1 MEQQQKRRKEFT
13 AEEEAIIRQM
23 RGEGVS
29 IGTIACYMRVGK
41 ERIKRFCKDNDLPS
55 KVRRQVVVKA
65 VQEAKEV
72 GIPMPEM
79 PNAACRGKGANLFY
93 HAPIPKD
100 IASRR
105 MVAEQNRQAILICST
120 CEHQVECLEYAL
132 IAEPYGVWGG
142 TTDLEREYLRKK
154 FDIVCQREGGVR
166 LGRISQFGYQRAMPM
181 EMLDSKFG
189 ESKIVQNYIATHA

>member
-1 MEQQQKRRKEFT
+1 MEKQTTRRKEFS
-13 AEEEAIIRQM
+13 AEEAATIRQM
-23 RGEGVS
+23 RDEGMA
-29 IGTIACYMRVGK
+29 IDAIACYMRVGK
-41 ERIKRFCKDNDLPS
+41 ERIKRFCKENNLSS
-55 KVRRQVVVKA
+55 KVSRQVTAKA
-65 VQEAKEV
+65 IQEAKEV
-72 GIPMPEM
+72 GIPMPAM
-79 PNAACRGKGANLFY
+79 PNAACKGKGPTLFY

-105 MVAEQNRQAILICST
+105 IVAEHNRQAVEICKT

-154 FDIVCQREGGVR
+154 FNIICQREGGVR

-181 EMLDSKFG
+181 DLLDSKFG
-189 ESKIVQNYIATHA
+189 DSKIVQNYIATHV